1 MPIYII
7 IRDNI
12 NDEIL
17 YDSSIIDEYNKNN
30 KNQTQIEFDK
40 IFARDMNEKIKQEES
55 DRIFSQKIQD
65 ECDKTMKNSNYK
77 RKKQNIINHNI
88 HIMNF
93 TINS

>member
-1 MPIYII
+1 MTIHII
-7 IRDNI
+7 IRDNK

-30 KNQTQIEFDK
+30 KKQTQIEFDE
-40 IFARDMNEKIKQEES
+40 IFAKDMDEKIKQEDL

-65 ECDKTMKNSNYK
+65 ECNKTMKNSNYK

-88 HIMNF
+88 RNMNF

>member
-17 YDSSIIDEYNKNN
+17 YDSTIIDEYNKNN
-30 KNQTQIEFDK
+30 KNQTQIEFDE

-65 ECDKTMKNSNYK
+65 ECDKTIENRTYK
-77 RKKQNIINHNI
+77 KENQNIINHYIRN
-88 HIMNF
+88 MNF